1 MILALLKATGS
12 RGLCCWQILLIF
24 GSAAGQAQKKPVWEA
39 VALCIYYLQGIRQVL
54 GALPGPSPWWLVE
67 GLSRVAKAPGKTY
80 LPEWLPAEP
89 AHLVLDRRVIET
101 QLLFLLG
108 SANASLSPLQLVE
121 LPSRS
126 ISTAL
131 LCPVSPGK
139 QVPLSV
145 AILISQTWGH
155 GGFLM
160 TNLRHLFCPACF
172 PFLTRILCSPPH
184 TPWQQLLHASFVSSV
199 LSDVPLFCLVLFCFG
214 LVFHCPTSLETL
226 SGSYVARCIQAE
238 VRSL

>member
-1 MILALLKATGS
+1 M
-12 RGLCCWQILLIF
+12 
-24 GSAAGQAQKKPVWEA
+24 
-39 VALCIYYLQGIRQVL
+39 
-54 GALPGPSPWWLVE
+54 
-67 GLSRVAKAPGKTY
+67 AKAPGKTY

-101 QLLFLLG
+101 QLLFWLG

-121 LPSRS
+121 LSSCS

-155 GGFLM
+155 RGFLM

-172 PFLTRILCSPPH
+172 PFLTHILCPPH
-184 TPWQQLLHASFVSSV
+184 PPSHGSNFFMLV
-199 LSDVPLFCLVLFCFG
+199 LSALSFLMFLCFVLFCFA
-214 LVFHCPTSLETL
+214 LVLFSTAPLL
-226 SGSYVARCIQAE
+226 
-238 VRSL
+238 